1 MTSTSHH
8 TQDLRVDSL
17 HGRLFVRIWSPDH
30 QSPCFDQAP
39 IVLFHDS
46 LGCVELW
53 RDFPARLAAATG
65 KAVVAYDRLGF
76 GRSDPHPDELTFGF
90 IADEAERA
98 FPAVKDQLGI
108 DDFIAFGHSVGGAMA
123 TLCADRHR
131 MHCHALITV
140 AAQAFVEEHTL
151 EGIRVAK
158 DNFRQPEQLQR
169 LVKYHGDKAR
179 WVLDAWTETWLS
191 PAYAHWTLEEEIQ
204 SLDCPL
210 LVVHG
215 DQDEFGSRLHP
226 QRIVQLT
233 EGPSRLLLMDDCGH
247 VPHREKPEAV
257 LAAVADFLR

>member
-1 MTSTSHH
+1 VTSISHH

-158 DNFRQPEQLQR
+158 ENFRQPEQFQR

>member
-8 TQDLRVDSL
+8 TQDLRVESL

-76 GRSDPHPDELTFGF
+76 GRSDPNPDELTFGF

-204 SLDCPL
+204 SLDSPL